1 MFLSSVPKPVLA
13 VLAVVA
19 GLLAWFVVATLAN
32 LVLRAALPGYAAVEK
47 AMNFT
52 LGMLVARLL
61 VGALAS
67 VAAGAAA
74 AALARHAPAA
84 RYALALV
91 LVLFF
96 IPVHINLWDRFPLW
110 YHLAFL
116 ASLAPLALAGAR
128 LPR

>member
-74 AALARHAPAA
+74 ALARHAPAA